1 MKLLSRKKSDSG
13 FTIIELL
20 VATAV
25 FSLVLIVF
33 LSAIIRIS
41 ELFYKGV
48 NMSNTQE
55 AARNIVQDISDDIQF
70 YQQQPVIGANYF
82 CVGAHRYTYSLYTK
96 VDRATSHG
104 ITREVIN
111 GGCPSPSTQP
121 VNYSK
126 GEELVDTGMQLNKLT
141 LSNCANG
148 LCTISIHLI
157 YYGADPSVLV
167 PGPSGVT
174 PAVQAPD
181 ATCGGPASSSEFC
194 AVADYQST
202 VLQNF

>member
-1 MKLLSRKKSDSG
+1 MAFLNRKRSESG

-20 VATAV
+20 IATAV
-25 FSLVLIVF
+25 FSFVLIVF

-70 YQQQPVIGANYF
+70 YQQPPVIGANYF
-82 CVGAHRYTYSLYTK
+82 CVGAHRYSYNLGTK
-96 VDRATSHG
+96 VDRTTSHG
-104 ITREVIN
+104 ITREVIS
-111 GGCPSPSTQP
+111 GGCPSPATLP
-121 VNYSK
+121 VNYNK
-126 GEELVDTGMQLNKLT
+126 GEELVDVGMQLNKLT

-157 YYGADPSVLV
+157 YYGADQSVLV
-167 PGPSGVT
+167 SPSGT
-174 PAVQAPD
+174 SPAYQAPD
-181 ATCGGPASSSEFC
+181 ATCGGAANSSEFC

>member
-1 MKLLSRKKSDSG
+1 MLTPSRKKTERG
-13 FTIIELL
+13 FTIVELL
-20 VATAV
+20 IATTV

-33 LSAIIRIS
+33 LTAIIRIS

-48 NMSNTQE
+48 TMSNTQE

-82 CVGAHRYTYSLYTK
+82 CVGAHSYTYSLYTK
-96 VDRATSHG
+96 VDRSTSHG
-104 ITREVIN
+104 IIREVIN
-111 GGCPSPSTQP
+111 GGCPSPTTQP
-121 VNYSK
+121 VDYNK

-157 YYGADPSVLV
+157 YYGADSSVLIS
-167 PGPSGVT
+167 PSGSS
-174 PAVQAPD
+174 PAAQAPD
-181 ATCGGPASSSEFC
+181 ATCAGPASSSEFC